1 VASDEQKGREMM
13 SRSAH
18 RFLSKKK
25 QVAGMAVGAIALL
38 AMAVPALTED
48 DESLKTDEVF
58 KVTTVIQVPA
68 AASNTAGT
76 FFSFDISWFDPKLNK
91 FFLTDR
97 NNKAIDVVDAK
108 NPGGGV
114 KPFPNP
120 NFHGVDSRGNDF
132 SGPDG
137 VLTANNSTE
146 LWVGDS
152 PGVVWV
158 MDARTGAI
166 KTPAQ
171 MNGQANPISVGGVG
185 RADELCYDPKD
196 NIILIASPHDGFVTS
211 ISATTY
217 KVINRLNITTGTGIE
232 QCAWNPKD
240 GNFYQNVPN
249 DPDPG
254 DQVLVISPTNP
265 LKVVRSIT
273 IDIKDCSGVRGM
285 AFGLDNQLLIGCSTP
300 SPPNNQRNSI
310 VIDPTSGKVLK
321 VLTNKGGADEV
332 WFNPDDNHYVI
343 PNCNTP
349 CRTVGAKGTEQLGV
363 VDSFKLLL
371 DKSVTIAEQN
381 NVTMSPSGATGNPRT
396 VHSAAAGGNQIFL
409 PIPAVGG
416 VVPQFEPTLCDSFD
430 DSIARVGFPTAATG
444 CIVILEAKK
453 DDRSRVAKERE
464 GDDSQN

>member
-1 VASDEQKGREMM
+1 M

-18 RFLSKKK
+18 RFLSKTK
-25 QVAGMAVGAIALL
+25 QVAGMAVGAIAML
-38 AMAVPALTED
+38 ALAGPALTDDNED
-48 DESLKTDEVF
+48 GNSSKKDEVF

-76 FFSFDISWFDPKLNK
+76 LFSFDISWFDPKLNK
-91 FFLTDR
+91 FFLADR

-114 KPFPNP
+114 TPFPNP
-120 NFHGVDSRGNDF
+120 NFHGVDPRGNDF

-152 PGVVWV
+152 PGRVWV
-158 MDARTGAI
+158 MDAKTGAI

-171 MNGQANPISVGGVG
+171 MNNQANPISVGGEG

-217 KVINRLNITTGTGIE
+217 KVLNRLDIKTGSGIE

-254 DQVLVISPTNP
+254 DQVLVISPTTP
-265 LKVVRSIT
+265 LKVVRPIT
-273 IDIKDCSGVRGM
+273 IDINDCSGVRGN

-310 VIDPTSGKVLK
+310 VIDATSGPTAKVLK

-332 WFNPDDNHYVI
+332 WFNPDTNHYVI

-349 CRTVGAKGTEQLGV
+349 CRTVGAKGTEQLGI
-363 VDSFKLLL
+363 VDSAKLLL
-371 DKSVTIAEQN
+371 DASVTVAEQN
-381 NVTMSPSGATGNPRT
+381 GVTTSPPGATGNPRT
-396 VHSAAAGGNQIFL
+396 IHSAAAGGNLIFL

-416 VVPQFEPTLCDSFD
+416 VVPQFDPTLCDSFD
-430 DSIARVGFPTAATG
+430 DTIARVGSPTTAIG
-444 CIVILEAKK
+444 CIVILKAKSDK
-453 DDRSRVAKERE
+453 DDRVAKERE
-464 GDDSQN
+464 GDDRQD

>member
-1 VASDEQKGREMM
+1 MM
-13 SRSAH
+13 SRSPH

-25 QVAGMAVGAIALL
+25 QVAGMTVGAIAVL
-38 AMAVPALTED
+38 ALAGPALTDED
-48 DESLKTDEVF
+48 GNSSNELF
-58 KVTTVIQVPA
+58 KVTTVMQVPA

-97 NNKAIDVVDAK
+97 NNKAIDVVDAT

-114 KPFPNP
+114 TPFPNP
-120 NFHGVDSRGNDF
+120 GFHGVDPAGNDF

-152 PGVVWV
+152 PGKVWV
-158 MDARTGAI
+158 MDAKTGAI

-171 MNGQANPISVGGVG
+171 MNGQANPILVGGVG

-217 KVINRLNITTGTGIE
+217 TVLNRLDITTGTGIE

-249 DPDPG
+249 DPNPG
-254 DQVLVISPTNP
+254 DQVFVISPTTP
-265 LKVVRSIT
+265 LKVVRKIT
-273 IDIKDCSGVRGM
+273 VDINDCSGVRGM

-310 VIDPTSGKVLK
+310 VIDATSGKVLK
-321 VLTNKGGADEV
+321 VLPNLGGADEV

-343 PNCNTP
+343 PSCNTP
-349 CRTVGAKGTEQLGV
+349 CRTVGAGGPEKLGI
-363 VDSFKLLL
+363 VDSAKLLL
-371 DKSVTIAEQN
+371 DKSVTIAEQSGL
-381 NVTMSPSGATGNPRT
+381 TMSPPGATGNART
-396 VHSAAAGGNQIFL
+396 VHSAAAGGKLIFL
-409 PIPAVGG
+409 PIPAAGG
-416 VVPQFEPTLCDSFD
+416 VVPQFDPTLCDTFD
-430 DSIARVGFPTAATG
+430 DTIVRVGSPNAATG
-444 CIVILEAKK
+444 CITILKAKNS
-453 DDRSRVAKERE
+453 DTDAHGVAQERQ
-464 GDDSQN
+464 GDNSQN